1 MSLCVKCATVAI
13 LMFTYIPVPDQ
24 TILQERNKLYDI
36 HDCQVLVAIDTSN
49 HEDRNGVQSRLT
61 VQYLEYCTDRHKVI
75 DKQGPDLHS
84 KEVLTLVP
92 FQEGPLRRLA
102 LEKVSAHGH
111 LPTSNVS
118 TKPLADTSEREI
130 PTLQR
135 NIGSH

>member
-61 VQYLEYCTDRHKVI
+61 VQYLEYCTDRHSHR
-75 DKQGPDLHS
+75 QTGTGP
-84 KEVLTLVP
+84 
-92 FQEGPLRRLA
+92 A
-102 LEKVSAHGH
+102 
-111 LPTSNVS
+111 
-118 TKPLADTSEREI
+118 
-130 PTLQR
+130 LQR
-135 NIGSH
+135 GPHSRAFSGGPTQTTGPGEG